1 MYLIVTAAEDAQQR
15 KHYQRM
21 FYQDSRMLFLLM
33 VSSQYN
39 GREGQREE
47 GEGGQGEEG
56 EGGDEGE
63 EANTDENK
71 NNYHDHNHKPL
82 LIVHHL
88 TMEDN
93 GKLYDMNIKRK

>member
-1 MYLIVTAAEDAQQR
+1 ME
-15 KHYQRM
+15 
-21 FYQDSRMLFLLM
+21 
-33 VSSQYN
+33 
-39 GREGQREE
+39 GRGRGRREKEGKREE
-47 GEGGQGEEG
+47 GEGGVEGGGRRRGRERREKEGQGEER

-82 LIVHHL
+82 FIVHHL